1 MLLGFLH
8 IPPSL
13 VLIAGALRTVGN
25 GFQLFNLIKKR
36 GQSME
41 TYRNEKKSKRFK
53 KVSIGV
59 QAFGFVLTVG
69 NLGECKIPSA

>member
-8 IPPSL
+8 IPFSL
-13 VLIAGALRTVGN
+13 VLVASTLTTIGYGY
-25 GFQLFNLIKKR
+25 QLFNKIKG

-41 TYRNEKKSKRFK
+41 TTRNEKKSKRCK
-53 KVSIGV
+53 KDSIGK
-59 QAFGFVLTVG
+59 QTFEFVLTVG